1 MVNDKNQ
8 LVFIDFGL
16 GRYSDLF
23 EDKAV
28 DLLVLKKSL
37 QSIDYNTAIK
47 IFDKVLEGYADEYND
62 DSLNREQI
70 IKKINEIE
78 SRGRYT
84 H

>member
-1 MVNDKNQ
+1 M
-8 LVFIDFGL
+8 
-16 GRYSDLF
+16 
-23 EDKAV
+23 
-28 DLLVLKKSL
+28 LVLKKSL

-47 IFDKVLEGYADEYND
+47 IFDNILEGYADEYKD